1 MVLIY
6 LATQI
11 PFMTSVFSKKDF
23 IASKWFTLEKIIQ
36 FFTGVFIVPQIFS
49 ALGTA
54 DIGKLKFAESLL
66 GMLTPLFFLGLSA
79 ICIREIIFHPKRAQ
93 LILATAFYLR
103 LFSWVV
109 IFAGIILYFSFTKNS
124 PLSGLYLIIGCSYL
138 FKLTD
143 VFEYYLLA
151 KKWTKIIFISKVSS
165 LVIIVSLQ
173 YYGVKNQFDV
183 YYFAKLIV
191 LDFFIQGLIYT
202 IILKHKNLIGLR
214 QWQFSWTLGKSLL
227 KMSFPLIISN
237 SLIMFYITID
247 ELFLKYYHGDHAN
260 GIFAPVQFLVFGL
273 SWNIG
278 FAIINAL
285 YPSLAESFRENNLLY
300 QKKIKTLAKIT
311 VILGIFIGVFYTF
324 FGDFIL
330 DTYFEISYAEAK
342 TPLLIFC
349 WAPLFVF
356 IGMIYE
362 KHLINTNDLQKNV
375 YRFILGCVSN
385 VILCYLLIPIWHTTG
400 AAIAVLIS
408 HFMTNI
414 VYIMVDRKSRT
425 QVLSAFKYS

>member
-1 MVLIY
+1 
-6 LATQI
+6 
-11 PFMTSVFSKKDF
+11 MTSVFSKKDF
-23 IASKWFTLEKIIQ
+23 VATKWFTLEKIIQ
-36 FFTGVFIVPQIFS
+36 LVTGVYIVPKIFS
-49 ALGTA
+49 ALGTV
-54 DIGKLKFAESLL
+54 DIGKLKFVESVL
-66 GMLTPLFFLGLSA
+66 GMLTPIFFLGLSA
-79 ICIREIIFHPKRAQ
+79 ICIREIVFNPKRYQ

-103 LFSWVV
+103 LISWTAVL
-109 IFAGIILYFSFTKNS
+109 IGIIFYFSLTENS
-124 PLSGLYLIIGCSYL
+124 PLKGLYLIIAFSYL

-151 KKWTKIIFISKVSS
+151 KKWAKIIFISKITS
-165 LVIIVSLQ
+165 LSVIVVLQ

-191 LDFFIQGLIYT
+191 LDFFIQGLIYS
-202 IILKHKNLIGLR
+202 IILKHKKLLIIKE
-214 QWQFSWTLGKSLL
+214 WKFSWTLGKSLL
-227 KMSFPLIISN
+227 KMSFPLILSN

-247 ELFLKYYHGDHAN
+247 ELFLKFYHGDHAN
-260 GIFAPVQFLVFGL
+260 GIFATVQFLVIGL

-285 YPSLAESFRENNLLY
+285 YPSLAESFQKNTIHY
-300 QKKIKTLAKIT
+300 QNKIKVLFKIML
-311 VILGIFIGVFYTF
+311 VIGLFIGVFYSL
-324 FGDFIL
+324 FGNFIL
-330 DTYFEISYAEAK
+330 DSFFIETYAEAK

-362 KHLINTNDLQKNV
+362 KHLVNTNDLQKNV

-385 VILCYLLIPIWHTTG
+385 VILCYFLIPIWHVNG
-400 AAIAVLIS
+400 AAIAVLLS

-414 VYIMVDRKSRT
+414 VYIFLDDKSRKE
-425 QVLSAFKYS
+425 VLAIIY

>member
-1 MVLIY
+1 
-6 LATQI
+6 
-11 PFMTSVFSKKDF
+11 MTSVFSKKDF
-23 IASKWFTLEKIIQ
+23 VATKWFTLEKIIQ
-36 FFTGVFIVPQIFS
+36 LVTGVYIVPKIFS
-49 ALGTA
+49 ALGTV
-54 DIGKLKFAESLL
+54 DIGKLKFVESVL

-79 ICIREIIFHPKRAQ
+79 ICIREIVFNPKRYQ

-103 LFSWVV
+103 LISWMAVF
-109 IFAGIILYFSFTKNS
+109 IGIILYFSLTENS
-124 PLSGLYLIIGCSYL
+124 PLKGLYLIIAFGYL

-151 KKWTKIIFISKVSS
+151 KKWTKIIFISKIAS
-165 LVIIVSLQ
+165 LSVIVALQ

-202 IILKHKNLIGLR
+202 IILKHKKLLFFK
-214 QWQFSWTLGKSLL
+214 QWKFSWTLGKSLL

-247 ELFLKYYHGDHAN
+247 ELFLNYFHGDHAN
-260 GIFAPVQFLVFGL
+260 GIFATVQFLVFVL

-278 FAIINAL
+278 FSIINAL
-285 YPSLAESFRENNLLY
+285 YPSLAESFKEEAIHY
-300 QKKIKTLAKIT
+300 QNKIKVLFKIMLT
-311 VILGIFIGVFYTF
+311 FGVCIGGFYTL
-324 FGDFIL
+324 FGDYIL
-330 DTYFEISYAEAK
+330 DAFFIEAYAEAK

-385 VILCYLLIPIWHTTG
+385 VILCYLLIPIWHVNG
-400 AAIAVLIS
+400 AAIAVLTS
-408 HFMTNI
+408 HFITNI
-414 VYIMVDRKSRT
+414 VYVFLDTKSRKE
-425 QVLSAFKYS
+425 VVSLF